1 MQQTESGNSDFLLV
15 LCRSLCINVTS
26 DVKIN
31 MFLSVQLQL
40 VVSFNH
46 KASKIT
52 DKAPESTDIYIYIN
66 IWVVTICPTVLI

>member
-31 MFLSVQLQL
+31 MFLSVQLHFVCL
-40 VVSFNH
+40 F
-46 KASKIT
+46 
-52 DKAPESTDIYIYIN
+52 
-66 IWVVTICPTVLI
+66 